1 MATVGNLNVKIGLN
15 MKEFDAG
22 LRQINKQLRAT
33 EREFK
38 GFDQIGK
45 RLQSVGKTLTAAL
58 TIPIVGFG
66 SAAVKTSIDLEDA
79 FAGVRKTV
87 DGTEAD
93 FAELRKGFN
102 DLAKDI
108 PLAITEIY
116 GIGEAA
122 GQLGIKKENIIEF
135 TDVMAKLGV
144 ATNMSSEQAATA
156 LARLANITQMPQD
169 QFDRLGSS
177 VVALGKS
184 CCPVT
189 EKSVA

>member
-1 MATVGNLNVKIGLN
+1 MERFNIPQSEVKYLATVGNLNVKIGLN

-45 RLQSVGKTLTAAL
+45 RLQSIGKTLTAAL
-58 TIPIVGFG
+58 TVPIVGMG
-66 SAAVKTSIDLEDA
+66 AAAVKTSIDLEDA

-116 GIGEAA
+116 RIGEAA
-122 GQLGIKKENIIEF
+122 GQLGIKKENSF
-135 TDVMAKLGV
+135 NPL
-144 ATNMSSEQAATA
+144 
-156 LARLANITQMPQD
+156 
-169 QFDRLGSS
+169 
-177 VVALGKS
+177 
-184 CCPVT
+184 
-189 EKSVA
+189 

>member
-1 MATVGNLNVKIGLN
+1 MAQVGNLFVKIGLN
-15 MKEFDAG
+15 MNELDTG
-22 LRQINKQLRAT
+22 LRKLNAELKKT

-38 GFDQIGK
+38 GFTQIGK
-45 RLQSVGKTLTAAL
+45 RLQDVGKTLTAAVTL
-58 TIPIVGFG
+58 PIVGLG
-66 SAAVKTSIDLEDA
+66 AAAVKTSIDLEDA

-102 DLAKDI
+102 DMAKEI

-122 GQLGIKKENIIEF
+122 GQLGIEKENIIDF

-144 ATNMSSEQAATA
+144 ATNMSSDQAATA

-169 QFDRLGSS
+169 QFDRLGST